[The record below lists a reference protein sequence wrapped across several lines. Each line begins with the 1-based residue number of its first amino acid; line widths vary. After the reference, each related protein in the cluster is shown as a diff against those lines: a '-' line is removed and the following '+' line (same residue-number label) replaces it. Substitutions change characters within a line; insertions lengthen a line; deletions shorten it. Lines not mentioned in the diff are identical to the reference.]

1 MPVYY
6 ITQSSDDDRR
16 SGVAGKSSHI
26 SIPLGIGSYSHL
38 AGWFRGMF
46 DKLRGRSRV
55 ADGWQAVATD
65 GEGDET
71 VELHQNRR

>member
-1 MPVYY
+1 
-6 ITQSSDDDRR
+6 
-16 SGVAGKSSHI
+16 
-26 SIPLGIGSYSHL
+26 
-38 AGWFRGMF
+38 MF

-71 VELHQNRR
+71 VELRQNRR